1 MALQLPFE
9 FEVIDV
15 LKLVHVLGRY
25 LLLLQ
30 GSGREHG
37 ILSCFFSFC
46 FFSLLLEPYLALDL
60 PQGRLLLAPLLLLDR
75 RLESTPTFSFVD
87 LMYFQETQSC
97 AIELITCW

>member
-46 FFSLLLEPYLALDL
+46 FFCCLSHILLLIFH
-60 PQGRLLLAPLLLLDR
+60 GVV
-75 RLESTPTFSFVD
+75 F
-87 LMYFQETQSC
+87 C
-97 AIELITCW
+97 